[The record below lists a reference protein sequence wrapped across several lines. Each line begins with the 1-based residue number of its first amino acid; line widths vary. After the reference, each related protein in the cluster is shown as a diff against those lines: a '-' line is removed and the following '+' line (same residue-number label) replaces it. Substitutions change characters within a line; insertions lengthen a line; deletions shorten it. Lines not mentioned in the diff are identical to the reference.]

1 MIKKTFIALLCLI
14 PLSVFANDSLKIK
27 NVTESIKAR
36 MKDPDSTQF
45 RNLRVVTNLLGNKAV
60 CGEVNS
66 KNSYGGYNGFKPFAD
81 TQEGFILLDDNGVA
95 SFIYERRYDLSGCNG
110 KEKENSERTLQTHR
124 ENLAKNPQIY
134 QDYCTIAYGFYADV
148 LRNNT
153 SKEIAIEKTMIEY
166 KDKKLEL
173 LNPNLEDARN
183 KLLFGFSQVQTI
195 PVAVKEIKKN
205 SKSFENQYMKDCI
218 RLLKANQPI

>member
-1 MIKKTFIALLCLI
+1 MIKKTFITFLCLM

-45 RNLRVVTNLLGNKAV
+45 RNLKVVTNLLGNKAV

-66 KNSYGGYNGFKPFAD
+66 KNSFGGYNGFKPFAD
-81 TQEGFILLDDNGVA
+81 TQEGFILLDDNGIA
-95 SFIYERRYDLSGCNG
+95 SFIYERKYDLSGCNG

-173 LNPNLEDARN
+173 LNPNLEDARS

-205 SKSFENQYMKDCI
+205 SKSFENQYMKDCV